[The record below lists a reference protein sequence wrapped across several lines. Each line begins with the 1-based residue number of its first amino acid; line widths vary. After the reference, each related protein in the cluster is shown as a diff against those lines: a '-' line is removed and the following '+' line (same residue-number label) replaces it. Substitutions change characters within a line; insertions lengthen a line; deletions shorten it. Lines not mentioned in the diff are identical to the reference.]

1 MSNEEAIKIILN
13 YSAEGC
19 GYCHQ
24 GSDEI
29 PEAFT
34 IATKALDKQIPKKV
48 KYDEYGR
55 EEGYPHCPNCGKTLI
70 NDLVGATYC
79 CDCGQKLDW
88 NEGGKE

>member
-1 MSNEEAIKIILN
+1 MSNEEAINRIMQHMTIHKMNEPRAIKISMALQKAM
-13 YSAEGC
+13 YS
-19 GYCHQ
+19 
-24 GSDEI
+24 
-29 PEAFT
+29 
-34 IATKALDKQIPKKV
+34 LDKQIPKKV